1 MATQPGILAT
11 ATPAKQSTSVDDW
24 YKSYMNSAPGEMQT
38 YDAAQAGASTW
49 NVDKNQTVQ
58 SQIGGIIKADS
69 PLMQMARTQSL
80 QSQAAKGLGNSS
92 LAIGAGQTA
101 VYGAAMPIASQDA
114 STYANAAK
122 TNAELG
128 TQVSIAN
135 AGFKNDASKFNVG
148 ASNTSSMQQRDLI
161 AQNRLQQTGIA
172 ADLTKQQNDIAAQ
185 KAMQQSAISAD
196 WNKQQSFQNYD
207 AALKTA
213 MQATDQAG
221 RVELQNLDSATRLQ
235 LADIEAKYK
244 NAMQTSSSMASTY
257 QSMVDSISRVMVNP
271 DLDGPAKKAAI
282 ENLRQLYN
290 NSLKGQEA
298 ISGLKLGELIGP
310 DVFGSNGTIP
320 TTPATPD
327 APQAPPQT
335 APQYPNYTGGD
346 RREELTGGP

>member
-1 MATQPGILAT
+1 MATQPGIIAT
-11 ATPAKQSTSVDDW
+11 AAPPNQDANVDDW
-24 YKSYMNSAPGEMQT
+24 YTSYMNSAPDPMKT
-38 YDAAQAGASTW
+38 YDAAQAAASTW
-49 NVDKNQTVQ
+49 SVAPDQTVQ
-58 SQIGGIIKADS
+58 NQIQGIIKADS

-221 RVELQNLDSATRLQ
+221 RVELQNLDSATRKA
-235 LADIEAKYK
+235 LADIEARYK
-244 NAMQTSSSMASTY
+244 TGMQTSSSMANTY
-257 QSMVDSISRVMVNP
+257 QSMIDNISRVMADP
-271 DLDGPAKKAAI
+271 DMDGPAKQAAI
-282 ENLRQLYN
+282 GNLTTLYN
-290 NSLKGQEA
+290 GALENQEA
-298 ISGLKLGELIGP
+298 ISGLDLGELLDP
-310 DVFGSNGTIP
+310 SVFQTGGG
-320 TTPATPD
+320 A
-327 APQAPPQT
+327 APT
-335 APQYPNYTGGD
+335 APSGTAPTAPSGTPPYPYQDPSTYSSGA
-346 RREELTGGP
+346 